1 MILIII
7 NMMSNMFL
15 KFIGEAILISLS
27 GVMAPGPVTAI
38 TVGKGNESPHAGAF
52 ISIGHGIVEFP
63 LMIAL
68 FFGFKMI
75 VNITFIQVAIGILG
89 GIFLFLMGL
98 GMLKDINTPEVKSK
112 KDPNPPVITGILL
125 SLGNPYFLLWWA
137 TIGVTLITRSVGF
150 GILGFAVFA
159 VVHWLCDF
167 VWLYF
172 LSVLSYKGKSFFG
185 RQFQKIV
192 FGFCSFAL
200 IVFSFVFI
208 RDAVLKILQRG

>member
-1 MILIII
+1 M
-7 NMMSNMFL
+7 
-15 KFIGEAILISLS
+15 KFIGEAVLISLS
-27 GVMAPGPVTAI
+27 GVMAPGPVTAV

-89 GIFLFLMGL
+89 GLFLFLMGL
-98 GMLKDINTPEVKSK
+98 GMLKDINAPQVKSK
-112 KDPNPPVITGILL
+112 EDPHPPIVTGIFL

-137 TIGVTLITRSVGF
+137 TIGVSLITRSVGF
-150 GILGFAVFA
+150 GIFGFGIFA
-159 VVHWLCDF
+159 IVHWLCDF

-172 LSVLSYKGKSFFG
+172 LSALAYKGKSFFG
-185 RQFQKIV
+185 KKFQKIV
-192 FGFCSFAL
+192 FGFCGAAL

-208 RDAVLKILQRG
+208 RDAVITIIRGRTL